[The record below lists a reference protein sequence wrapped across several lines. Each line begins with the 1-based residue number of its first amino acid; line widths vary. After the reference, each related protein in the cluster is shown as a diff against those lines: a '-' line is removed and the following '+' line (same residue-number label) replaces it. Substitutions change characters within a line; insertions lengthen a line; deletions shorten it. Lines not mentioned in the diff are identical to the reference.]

1 MIVSDADFIERLRQL
16 RHIQGA
22 QLPNLLQRAWSYFIG
37 LGHYSAA
44 LLRSGRVLESRRTA
58 LRDALNHYLH
68 QQVSIHT
75 LPGASAYWVSLPPHM
90 DSREFARNAAAIG
103 VLVEPTRLDGGREVL
118 CMGVTGIEEAQIREG
133 VRALSRLIRGDLSPA
148 SRRIEDDAQSPLRGA
163 ALRRKMAGATLLY
176 STVYGDPAT
185 LEVRA
190 NGELAGSAGYAG
202 EDCDQGRW
210 WVEGD
215 HWYRQWQRWAYAEV
229 TGFRI
234 VIDGDQLRWYADDGL
249 LADTAIILRKPRRKA
264 TTR

>member
-1 MIVSDADFIERLRQL
+1 
-16 RHIQGA
+16 
-22 QLPNLLQRAWSYFIG
+22 
-37 LGHYSAA
+37 
-44 LLRSGRVLESRRTA
+44 
-58 LRDALNHYLH
+58 
-68 QQVSIHT
+68 
-75 LPGASAYWVSLPPHM
+75 
-90 DSREFARNAAAIG
+90 
-103 VLVEPTRLDGGREVL
+103 
-118 CMGVTGIEEAQIREG
+118 

-148 SRRIEDDAQSPLRGA
+148 SRRIEDDAQAPLRGT

-210 WVEGD
+210 WVDGD

-249 LADTAIILRKPRRKA
+249 LADTAIILRKPRRPT